1 MRSPWLEPNAM
12 TAVVGGVF
20 GGLVWLAVSL
30 CAPVVLNFARA
41 TFGAR
46 DLGTIRA
53 TDHGVQLWLG

>member
-1 MRSPWLEPNAM
+1 M

-20 GGLVWLAVSL
+20 GGLAWLAVSL